1 MQRTSVPK
9 IGSAW
14 LDELRAIAWLSLP
27 ISATN
32 LAQMAMATT
41 DVLMMGRL
49 GADVLAAGTLG
60 VNFYVIF
67 MIFGIGLTNAAAPFI
82 ASALGRDRGD
92 TADVRRTVQQACWAV
107 VAICLPSWMI
117 LWWTE
122 PILRLMGQD
131 AALSALAG
139 TYVRALQWSMLP
151 FLFYLVLRSFVSA
164 LERPMLA
171 LAIGL
176 SGVALNAL
184 GNWCLLLGRCG
195 FPSIGIA
202 GSGLATTLTDIFMF
216 AALAAIV
223 WRDRQFSRF
232 RLADHFWRPDWER
245 FRAFW
250 RLGLPMAATTTFEVT
265 IFNAAVFL
273 MGLISTAALAAHSVA
288 IQIAALSFMVPLGI
302 GQAATVRVGLAF
314 GAHDREG
321 IGRAGWT
328 ALGVAL
334 TFAVFTSAL
343 MILAPR
349 ALVGLFLDLADPS
362 NAAIVQLATAYLALA
377 ALFQIADGTQGVGA
391 GMLRGLHDGR
401 VPMLIALF
409 GYWGVGL
416 PLGAALAFWAGIGG
430 VGIWIGLAAGL
441 SVVAALMIYRWM
453 ARERLGLVNI
463 DGAPPRP

>member
-1 MQRTSVPK
+1 MQKPVFLTFHPS
-9 IGSAW
+9 W
-14 LDELRAIAWLSLP
+14 LDELKAIVSLALP

-67 MIFGIGLTNAAAPFI
+67 MIFGIGLTNAASPFM
-82 ASALGRDRGD
+82 AAALGRDRGE

-107 VAICLPSWMI
+107 VAVCVPSWLI

-131 AALSALAG
+131 AALSHLAG

-151 FLFYLVLRSFVSA
+151 FLCYLVLRSFVSA
-164 LERPMLA
+164 LERPMMA
-171 LAIGL
+171 LLIGIV
-176 SGVALNAL
+176 GVALNAL
-184 GNWCLLLGRCG
+184 GNWCLLLGHCG
-195 FPSIGIA
+195 FPPIGIA
-202 GSGLATTLTDIFMF
+202 GSGLATTLADVIMF
-216 AALAAIV
+216 GALAGLI

-232 RLADHFWRPDWER
+232 RLAQRFWQPDWER

-273 MGLISTAALAAHSVA
+273 MGLISTAALAAHSIA

-302 GQAATVRVGLAF
+302 GQAATVRVGLAY
-314 GAHDREG
+314 GADDREG

-334 TFAVFTSAL
+334 AFAAFTSL
-343 MILAPR
+343 VMILAPR
-349 ALVGLFLDLADPS
+349 ALVGLFLDLADPG
-362 NAAIVQLATAYLALA
+362 NATIVQLATAYLALA
-377 ALFQIADGTQGVGA
+377 ALFQIADAAQGVGA

-401 VPMLIALF
+401 VPMLFALF

-416 PLGAALAFWAGIGG
+416 PLGAALAFGTRVGGIG
-430 VGIWIGLAAGL
+430 IWMGLAAGL
-441 SVVAALMIYRWM
+441 TVVAVLMIYRWT
-453 ARERLGLVNI
+453 ARERLGLVVM
-463 DGAPPRP
+463 DGAAQRV